1 MFNKKTIL
9 YSIVFYCI
17 LSACENNTFKN
28 YYSFENG
35 IWNTDSV
42 VNFTFPINDTTKYYD
57 ISLKIRHT
65 VYYEYQN
72 LFLFLDN
79 LSQDTVEIML
89 AEKSG
94 KWLGNGINDIRE
106 FEFLLEQKKQFFE
119 LKKYT
124 LSVEQAMRYG
134 NLEKLRDLNHI
145 LDLGIIVKEHHE

>member
-94 KWLGNGINDIRE
+94 KWLGKGINDIRE
-106 FEFLLEQKKQFFE
+106 FEFLLEHKKQFFE

-145 LDLGIIVKEHHE
+145 LDLGIIVKKHHE

>member
-145 LDLGIIVKEHHE
+145 LDLGIIVKKHHE

>member
-1 MFNKKTIL
+1 MFNKKTI
-9 YSIVFYCI
+9 FYFILFYFI
-17 LSACENNTFKN
+17 LSACDNNTYKN

-42 VNFTFPINDTTKYYD
+42 VNFTFTVNDTTKYYD

-79 LSQDTVEIML
+79 LRQDTVEIML

-134 NLEKLRDLNHI
+134 AFEKLEDLNHI